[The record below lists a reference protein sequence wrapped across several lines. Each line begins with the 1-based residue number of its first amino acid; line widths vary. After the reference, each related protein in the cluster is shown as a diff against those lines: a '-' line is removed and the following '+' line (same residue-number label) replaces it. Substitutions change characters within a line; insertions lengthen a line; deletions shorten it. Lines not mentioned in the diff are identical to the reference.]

1 MRLAWRHIGLTL
13 ELAGYAFW
21 FAVDIAAAS
30 SGNGWLSL
38 IAGVVVAGI
47 VLLRR
52 RPGIPLTRVAA
63 AALGASLAFS
73 AVSAILHLL
82 QPPAST
88 SIADLS
94 FTEDLALALLVIQI
108 LRTLELRRALWL
120 TGVAA
125 VAIVATAAARV
136 VGGSAVPALATI
148 CALGWGGSVAIG
160 LVLRELDTRRR
171 ASLDDARSSERMELA
186 RELHDVVAHQVTGIV
201 VAAQAA
207 AVVARTSPDDVDRA
221 LAAIETAGTEALSAM
236 RRMVGVL
243 RGQESEGARTP
254 GAELADLPVLV
265 DRFDPEERLV
275 KLTIEPGLEH
285 AVLPAGVAVTGY
297 RIVQEALTNVRR
309 HAPDASAVEID
320 LRVREGALLVTVRN
334 DGSGGRQPPL
344 GGVGGFG
351 LAGMAER
358 AAALDGELTAGPAG
372 NGVWLVA
379 ARLPLRG
386 APEGWTAKEPGRVP
400 Q

>member
-1 MRLAWRHIGLTL
+1 MVRLLRLAWRHIGLTL
-13 ELAGYAFW
+13 EIAGYALW
-21 FAVDIAAAS
+21 FLVDLAAAAS
-30 SGNGWLSL
+30 SNGWLSL
-38 IAGVVVAGI
+38 VAGVVVAGI

-52 RPGIPLTRVAA
+52 RPGMPLIRIAA
-63 AALGASLAFS
+63 AALGASLLFS
-73 AVSAILHLL
+73 AASATLHLL
-82 QPPAST
+82 QPPPST
-88 SIADLS
+88 SIVDLS

-125 VAIVATAAARV
+125 IAIVSTAAARV
-136 VGGSAVPALATI
+136 VGESAIPALATL

-171 ASLDDARSSERMELA
+171 ALLDDTRSGERMELA

-207 AVVARTSPDDVDRA
+207 AVVARTSPDEVDRA
-221 LAAIETAGTEALSAM
+221 LAAIEAAGIDALKAM

-254 GAELADLPVLV
+254 GAELADLPALI
-265 DRFDPEERLV
+265 DRFDPEEQLV
-275 KLTIEPGLEH
+275 KLTIDAGLEH

-309 HAPDASAVEID
+309 HAPDATVVEID

-334 DGSGGRQPPL
+334 DGSGSRQAPL

-358 AAALDGELTAGPAG
+358 AAALDGELTAGPTG
-372 NGVWLVA
+372 PGVWQVA
-379 ARLPLRG
+379 ARLPLRSS
-386 APEGWTAKEPGRVP
+386 A
-400 Q
+400 